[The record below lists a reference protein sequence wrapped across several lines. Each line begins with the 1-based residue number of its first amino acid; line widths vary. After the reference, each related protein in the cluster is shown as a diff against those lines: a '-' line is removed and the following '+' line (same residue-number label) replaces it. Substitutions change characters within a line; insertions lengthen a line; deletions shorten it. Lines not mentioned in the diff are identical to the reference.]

1 VLLANTDRLALS
13 KLMPASELGKYALA
27 WTAAGFLQLGIQPF
41 YRAYFPRF
49 AQLFAAGDVEGL
61 RREYYQGCRIVT
73 AVIIPFAAIGCVFA
87 PEIFRAWMGS
97 ADDTVVQVFRWL
109 LLGVGAS
116 GLMWLPAAF
125 QQAHGWTRLHA
136 AMMLGA
142 LAIGV
147 PSLWW
152 TIGRWG
158 AAGATAVWVLHG
170 VSDATIGLWLMH
182 KRLLRGELA
191 LWCRSV
197 ILPPLLLTLPLV
209 AASWFLQ
216 PQGLGRWANAIWFGV
231 TGLVVVAGA
240 VFWVAAKSPRILTR

>member
-1 VLLANTDRLALS
+1 
-13 KLMPASELGKYALA
+13 
-27 WTAAGFLQLGIQPF
+27 
-41 YRAYFPRF
+41 
-49 AQLFAAGDVEGL
+49 
-61 RREYYQGCRIVT
+61 
-73 AVIIPFAAIGCVFA
+73 
-87 PEIFRAWMGS
+87 MGS

-142 LAIGV
+142 LAVGV
-147 PSLWW
+147 PALWW

-182 KRLLRGELA
+182 RRLLRGELA
-191 LWCRSV
+191 SWCRSV
-197 ILPPLLLTLPLV
+197 ILRPLLLTLPLV
-209 AASWFLQ
+209 GASWFLQ
-216 PQGLGRWANAIWFGV
+216 PQGLGRWANATWFGV
-231 TGLVVVAGA
+231 TALMGAAGGVFSVATR
-240 VFWVAAKSPRILTR
+240 WPLRISIR